1 MDDFIHIMKALSDP
15 NRVRI
20 LKLLQTGELCVCE
33 IQNLLGLAQSTV
45 SSHMKLLEK
54 AGLVQS
60 RRQGTW
66 MLYRLAEDSTSP
78 HARTMLGHLAT
89 WLEDDPEL
97 AAMRARLPEAARLR
111 NCAKSAALLQQP
123 EQF

>member
-1 MDDFIHIMKALSDP
+1 MDDFIRIMKALSDP

-20 LKLLQTGELCVCE
+20 LKLLQAGELCVCE
-33 IQNLLGLAQSTV
+33 IQDLLGLAQSTV

-54 AGLVQS
+54 AGLVLH

-66 MLYRLAEDSTSP
+66 ILYRLAGDAA
-78 HARTMLGHLAT
+78 ARYAQTILGHLAT

-97 AAMRARLPEAARLR
+97 IAMRGRLSEAARLR
-111 NCAKSAALLQQP
+111 GCGKVACPVQQP
-123 EQF
+123 EQP

>member
-1 MDDFIHIMKALSDP
+1 MDDFIRVMKALSDP

-20 LKLLQTGELCVCE
+20 LKLLKDGELCVCE
-33 IQNLLGLAQSTV
+33 IQDLLGLAQSTV

-54 AGLVQS
+54 AGLVLR

-66 MLYRLAEDSTSP
+66 ILYRLAGDATSTY
-78 HARTMLGHLAT
+78 AQAMLAHLAA

-97 AAMRARLPEAARLR
+97 IAMRCRLPEAARLR
-111 NCAKSAALLQQP
+111 GCGKVSCPVQQP
-123 EQF
+123 EQP